1 MKKFNMIYEET
12 IVETQ
17 LNNVITEGIIENIFN
32 FLKDKLNAIFTASAD
47 TAIGICKA
55 ITNCSLFKN
64 FDISI
69 DKEKL
74 KTLITI
80 NEDENTDIT
89 IDDEKFKQ
97 FVIQTL
103 KENNEKIE
111 KINNERKREKIWN
124 FAKPILFFIIKVLVI
139 AGIILA
145 IYFLCGNAIDKIWDI
160 IKTILFN
167 ISNGAKEV
175 AEIYSATNSEVA
187 ANIENL
193 PPLAGALTV
202 DQMNGTSMLRTTILK
217 QNKKIKST

>member
-97 FVIQTL
+97 FVVQTL
-103 KENNEKIE
+103 NENNKQIE
-111 KINNERKREKIWN
+111 KIKKDQTFWN
-124 FAKPILFFIIKVLVI
+124 FTVPLLKFILKILVI

-145 IYFLCGNAIDKIWDI
+145 IYFYFGDDIAKIW
-160 IKTILFN
+160 N
-167 ISNGAKEV
+167 
-175 AEIYSATNSEVA
+175 
-187 ANIENL
+187 
-193 PPLAGALTV
+193 
-202 DQMNGTSMLRTTILK
+202 ILK
-217 QNKKIKST
+217 SIFQRFFSGERC